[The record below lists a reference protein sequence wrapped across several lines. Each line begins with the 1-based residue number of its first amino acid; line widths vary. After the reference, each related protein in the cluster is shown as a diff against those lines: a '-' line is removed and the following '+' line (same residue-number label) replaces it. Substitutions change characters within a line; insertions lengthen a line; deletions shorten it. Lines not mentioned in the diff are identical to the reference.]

1 MYILY
6 CSIFKYDFWNFF
18 ARACR
23 ANLKLQRR
31 ECRRTLEIFVNIE
44 LQEGRDGEQM
54 SHLFVSALLIFNRN
68 TCKSQEQERGG
79 ENLILIL
86 FYFFTFCLKFVLF
99 IADTDTCFFFLFFSF
114 SISVLILFFI
124 GAFYSRYFFFYLFFM
139 FFFFLFCSLLTSDT

>member
-18 ARACR
+18 ARVCR
-23 ANLKLQRR
+23 ASLKLQRR

-68 TCKSQEQERGG
+68 TCKSQAQERGG

-99 IADTDTCFFFLFFSF
+99 IADTDTCFFFSF